1 VYDRIAQNVR
11 RTYLLM
17 FVFALLIMALA
28 YAIGEA
34 TGYGWE
40 IVIVGFALAVVLSLY
55 GFYRSDRLTLA
66 LSGARPVTKEQEP
79 TFYNL
84 VENTAIAAGLPMPA
98 VYVIESPAA
107 NAFATGRDPQHAAI
121 ATTRGL
127 LNKLEKVE
135 LEGVVAH
142 EMSHIKNYDS
152 RLMTIVVVLAGVIVL
167 ISDLF
172 LRATY
177 WGGAGRRRD
186 RGGQGQALMLI
197 IAILLAILAPL
208 AATLIRLAIS
218 RRREYLAD
226 AEAALLTRYPE
237 GLARAL
243 EKLAQDETPL
253 LTASNATAHLYV
265 VNPLKRRAAGG
276 WLASLFNTHP
286 PIEERIAALRSMIGP
301 ESFA

>member
-1 VYDRIAQNVR
+1 MYDRIAQNVR